1 MKIVTV
7 SQASAMDKIAIEDY
21 AIPEMI
27 LMENA
32 ANAACRIIR
41 EKICIEGNNCLLLCG
56 TGNNG
61 GDGLA
66 LARLIY
72 SEGGAPLVLLNG
84 SPEKLKG
91 SALENYKILQ
101 NYPIEII
108 QIFTKERLDKELG
121 ETDYI
126 IDALLGTGLNREI
139 SGALKDFVGTI
150 NNSKKVIFSI
160 DIPTGINGNT
170 GQVMGSAIIA
180 SHTISFGAL
189 KPGNIL
195 YPGYS
200 HNGGLHLSR
209 ISFPPEI
216 YDSEDFQLQ
225 LNICPSLPPR
235 DEMGH
240 KTTFGDILTIS
251 GAGSYYGA
259 PVFAASAVMKSGGGF
274 SRLATPA
281 SMVPFLASSLPG
293 SVFLP
298 MQETFEKSLALSSLE
313 KLKREA
319 IKSDAV
325 IIGPGLSLNKE
336 TARVITDFI
345 QWHEGS
351 LIIDG
356 DAISAIA
363 GRPELISHKREYP
376 VLTPHLGELSRL
388 CGISIEEIK
397 KNPIQVL
404 RNCTEL
410 YQAIIVMKGAHSMIG
425 FPNGKVFINMSG
437 NSGMGTAGSGDILT
451 GIIGAFTG
459 MGMALSDAVKSAVFI
474 HGVAGD
480 LTAEERGKDGMTA
493 DDLLKKLPFA
503 IKNYRENYNQ
513 LIEQYENLIQV
524 I

>member
-7 SQASAMDKIAIEDY
+7 SQASAMDRTAIEDY
-21 AIPEMI
+21 AIPGMI

-41 EKICIEGNNCLLLCG
+41 EKITIEGNNFVLLCG

-84 SPEKLKG
+84 SPEKLMG
-91 SALENYKILQ
+91 SSMENYRILQ

-108 QIFTKERLDKELG
+108 HLFTKERLEKELS

-139 SGALKDFVGTI
+139 SGDLKGFIKTL
-150 NNSKKVIFSI
+150 NESEKMIFSI

-170 GQVMGSAIIA
+170 GQIMGSAVEA

-195 YPGYS
+195 YPGYT

-216 YDSEDFQLQ
+216 YDSEEFNVE
-225 LNICPSLPPR
+225 LNLCPPLPPR

-251 GAGSYYGA
+251 GSGSYYGA
-259 PVFAASAVMKSGGGF
+259 PFFAASAALKCGGGF

-281 SMVPFLASSLPG
+281 SMVPVLAASLPG

-298 MQETFEKSLALSSLE
+298 MQETFEKSLALANLE

-319 IKSDAV
+319 VKSDAV

-336 TARVITDFI
+336 TARVISDFI
-345 QWHEGS
+345 QWYEGS

-363 GRPELISHKREYP
+363 GRPELLSHKKEYP
-376 VLTPHLGELSRL
+376 LLTPHLGEMSRL

-397 KNPIQVL
+397 ENPISIL
-404 RNCTEL
+404 RNCTER

-425 FPNGKVFINMSG
+425 YPNGNVFINMSG

-451 GIIGAFTG
+451 GIIGAFAG
-459 MGMALSDAVKSAVFI
+459 LGMALPDAVNSAVFI

-480 LTAEERGKDGMTA
+480 LTAEEMGKDGMTA
-493 DDLLKKLPFA
+493 EDILKKLPFA
-503 IKNYRENYNQ
+503 VKTYRENYKQ
-513 LIEQYENLIQV
+513 LIEQYEKLIQV
-524 I
+524 V

>member
-7 SQASAMDKIAIEDY
+7 SQASAMDKTAIEDY

-41 EKICIEGNNCLLLCG
+41 ETIDIEGNNFVLLCG

-84 SPEKLKG
+84 SPEKLNG
-91 SALENYKILQ
+91 SARENYRILQ
-101 NYPIEII
+101 NFPIEII
-108 QIFTKERLDKELG
+108 QLFTKKRLEKELI

-139 SGALKDFVGTI
+139 SGDLKTFIEMI
-150 NNSKKVIFSI
+150 NDSGKIVFSI
-160 DIPTGINGNT
+160 DIPTGVNGNT
-170 GQVMGSAIIA
+170 GQLMDSAIKA

-195 YPGYS
+195 YPGYT

-216 YDSEDFQLQ
+216 YDSEDFHLEI
-225 LNICPSLPPR
+225 NNCPPLPPR

-259 PVFAASAVMKSGGGF
+259 PVFTASAVLKSGGGY

-281 SMVPFLASSLPG
+281 SMVPFLASSIPG

-298 MQETFEKSLALSSLE
+298 MQETFEKSLALSGLE

-336 TARVITDFI
+336 TARVISDFL
-345 QWHEGS
+345 QWYEGS

-363 GRPELISHKREYP
+363 GQPELISHKKDYP
-376 VLTPHLGELSRL
+376 ILTPHLGELSRL

-397 KNPIQVL
+397 KNPIEVL
-404 RNCTEL
+404 RNCTGL
-410 YQAIIVMKGAHSMIG
+410 YQAIIVMKGAHSLIG
-425 FPNGKVFINMSG
+425 FPNGKVFINISG
-437 NSGMGTAGSGDILT
+437 NSGMGTAGSGDILS
-451 GIIGAFTG
+451 GIIGAFVGLG
-459 MGMALSDAVKSAVFI
+459 MGLTDAVKSAVFI

-480 LTAEERGKDGMTA
+480 LTAQELGKDGMTA
-493 DDLLKKLPFA
+493 DEMLKKLPFA
-503 IKNYRENYNQ
+503 IKTFRENYNQ
-513 LIEQYENLIQV
+513 LIEQYEKLIQV